1 MPFWVFFALR
11 SPLSPKFSLPA
22 PSALASDFHIF
33 LGRKARKN
41 EVFVNLLVWRYVLLH
56 VKKLS
61 QRPSGPLL
69 YVSLLSG
76 PHIYRSCIQ
85 SSQRHASNR
94 INVRKSGVR
103 WLNVEVDSQTLYT
116 RNACKRLEAGAVH
129 PKCPNGASIA

>member
-1 MPFWVFFALR
+1 MDRRPSFLRKYWVRGDGFGSWLIGDFVCFFGCFLPLR
-11 SPLSPKFSLPA
+11 SPMSPKFSLPA

-69 YVSLLSG
+69 CVSLLSG

-94 INVRKSGVR
+94 INVRKSGVH
-103 WLNVEVDSQTLYT
+103 WLNVEVDS
-116 RNACKRLEAGAVH
+116 
-129 PKCPNGASIA
+129 